1 MHNTSSKL
9 NSGFKICIS
18 GVPGTSDTCAVDA
31 IEIGRTLGRSLANH
45 ACVLVTTSTT
55 GFPLWSAIGAQQ
67 EGGLTI
73 AFSPAAHAFEH
84 THVHKLPSDYF
95 SMIVYTGFGTS
106 GAGVLALRSSDAVI
120 FGCGGM
126 TTLFELSTAIQE
138 NLPIGILEGDWE
150 TDEVIESFIQKYHPQ
165 YEPIIRDTDPNR
177 LLDQILKKV
186 KYMRERGQ

>member
-1 MHNTSSKL
+1 
-9 NSGFKICIS
+9 
-18 GVPGTSDTCAVDA
+18 
-31 IEIGRTLGRSLANH
+31 
-45 ACVLVTTSTT
+45 
-55 GFPLWSAIGAQQ
+55 
-67 EGGLTI
+67 
-73 AFSPAAHAFEH
+73 
-84 THVHKLPSDYF
+84 
-95 SMIVYTGFGTS
+95 MIVYTGFGTS